1 MNFADWYTDTVDV
14 WRVQPTTTNSLTT
27 NQRVEVLTAVP
38 CWIFQ
43 TDNRAIK
50 MQQTAAEVH
59 QEDYLACD
67 VSVDIRAGDELHIHR
82 GALIGR
88 TVVEMRA
95 FAADPNPYFEPFGAV
110 VPGLEHQEIR
120 LLQQERVK

>member
-38 CWIFQ
+38 CRVFQ
-43 TDNRAIK
+43 SDNRAIQMK
-50 MQQTAAEVH
+50 QEAAEVH

-67 VSVDIRAGDELHIHR
+67 V
-82 GALIGR
+82 
-88 TVVEMRA
+88 
-95 FAADPNPYFEPFGAV
+95 
-110 VPGLEHQEIR
+110 
-120 LLQQERVK
+120 